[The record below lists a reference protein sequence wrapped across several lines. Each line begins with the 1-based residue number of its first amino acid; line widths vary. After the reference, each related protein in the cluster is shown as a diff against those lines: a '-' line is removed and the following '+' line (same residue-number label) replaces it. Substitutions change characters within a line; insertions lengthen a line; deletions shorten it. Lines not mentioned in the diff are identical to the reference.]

1 MSTHITTVSVEA
13 ASRFEAEKAAAQA
26 AKKAGHTIIM
36 VGSPTADKNNKW
48 NVPVTVEGEE
58 KKTLKTILTPK
69 KETAKVVS
77 IENK

>member
-1 MSTHITTVSVEA
+1 MSTHITTVSVVA
-13 ASRFEAEKAAAQA
+13 ATRFEAEKAAEQA

-36 VGSPTADKNNKW
+36 VGAPAPDKDNKW
-48 NVPVTVEGEE
+48 DVPVTVEGAE